1 VNKVPVFFYSW
12 SWKIKGV
19 QGTDGN
25 WEPEL
30 GSKVPPAPILEM
42 LEVSGTPLQDVSK
55 SYPQFQF
62 GFPASCF
69 KQHYVMF
76 VLRDEK
82 RFYTT
87 NVLCF
92 ERTGECHMRQI
103 DITKSGVPEAVL
115 KTFSDEIALLYQ
127 EEGLKLAAD

>member
-1 VNKVPVFFYSW
+1 
-12 SWKIKGV
+12 
-19 QGTDGN
+19 
-25 WEPEL
+25 
-30 GSKVPPAPILEM
+30 
-42 LEVSGTPLQDVSK
+42 
-55 SYPQFQF
+55 
-62 GFPASCF
+62 
-69 KQHYVMF
+69 MF